1 MTRVSL
7 SIIGLMSYDNGLFD
21 GLRLPMALEKET
33 AISYIVMRCAEFELL
48 YPEASTMKHLINMW
62 SEANSERW
70 EKIYRTT
77 VFDYDPIANY
87 DRNEE
92 WTESGTATD
101 ATNNDGS
108 TQENH
113 WGFNSNDAVPAS
125 KTDITNRTTSE
136 GSTVTKHNGRI
147 HGNVGVTTTQ
157 ALIQEERKVLEF
169 NMYNMIADEFAEQF
183 TLMVY

>member
-1 MTRVSL
+1 MTRASL
-7 SIIGLMSYDNGLFD
+7 SIIGLMSYDEGLFD
-21 GLRLPMALEKET
+21 SLRLPMALEKGT

-48 YPEASTMKHLINMW
+48 YPEAHTMKHLINVW

-77 VFDYDPIANY
+77 VLEYDPISNY

-92 WTESGTATD
+92 WTDSGTSTD
-101 ATNNDGS
+101 AVNNTGS
-108 TQENH
+108 SQENH
-113 WGFNSNDAVPAS
+113 WGFNSDDSVPAS
-125 KTDITNRTTSE
+125 KTDVTSRTTNE
-136 GSTVTKHNGRI
+136 GKVVNKHTGRV